1 MPTYDYVCASCGNEL
16 EVMHSVHADGPTV
29 CVKCGG
35 TMKKT
40 FAAPAVHYKGS
51 GWARKDRSSPGKSG
65 RVERKEDG
73 STTRD
78 GGESSS
84 GASGPSSGA
93 EALGNGAGAKDAPA
107 KEASPGEASGK
118 DPD

>member
-1 MPTYDYVCASCGNEL
+1 MPTYDYVCAGCGNEL

-51 GWARKDRSSPGKSG
+51 GWARKERSSPGKSSRG
-65 RVERKEDG
+65 ERKEDG

-84 GASGPSSGA
+84 GASGSSSGG
-93 EALGNGAGAKDAPA
+93 EGSGDGAGAKDAPA
-107 KEASPGEASGK
+107 KEASAKDAPAK